1 MKGEREPLAATASST
16 PHASADAAEAAAPAA
31 SRATAGSSVAPS
43 LSVPAIDDAATAA
56 PSPSNAAAYAAGT
69 PECLPAAGA
78 VALRAINLTGGYGDR
93 QVLHNVS
100 IDVHAGELLAIVGP
114 NGAGKSTLLKILSGA
129 LPPWSGVAELEGR
142 PLAAYDRR
150 AIARRLA
157 MVAQENLVAFRF
169 SVLEIVLM
177 GRAPHL
183 GPFHFET
190 RHDLAIAHA
199 ALERFDLLGLARRPI
214 QELSGGERKRVFL
227 ARALAQ
233 DPHVALLDEPTAF
246 LDLRHVAEIFAR
258 LRELR
263 IERGLAVVATL
274 HDLNAAALHADRVL
288 LMKDGATAGYGTP
301 EEVFTAANLRAVYE
315 TEVYVGRNP
324 ANGSITVLPGAIVRP
339 GKWD

>member
-1 MKGEREPLAATASST
+1 MSDAERIANEN
-16 PHASADAAEAAAPAA
+16 HADRGAREGPYDGAGVAI
-31 SRATAGSSVAPS
+31 RAIDLTAGY
-43 LSVPAIDDAATAA
+43 DD
-56 PSPSNAAAYAAGT
+56 
-69 PECLPAAGA
+69 
-78 VALRAINLTGGYGDR
+78 RA
-93 QVLHNVS
+93 VLHGVS
-100 IDVHAGELLAIVGP
+100 TEVHAGEMLAIVGP
-114 NGAGKSTLLKILSGA
+114 NGAGKSTLLKSLSGA
-129 LPPWSGVAELEGR
+129 LRPWSGTVELEGR
-142 PLAAYDRR
+142 PLGAYDRR

-169 SVLEIVLM
+169 TVLEIVLM

-183 GPFHFET
+183 GAFHFET
-190 RHDLAIAHA
+190 HHDLEIAHA

-263 IERGLAVVATL
+263 RERGLAVIATL

-288 LMKDGATAGYGTP
+288 LMKDGAVAGYGTADA
-301 EEVFTAANLRAVYE
+301 VFTVENLRAVYE
-315 TEVYVGRNP
+315 TEIYVGRNP
-324 ANGSITVLPGAIVRP
+324 ANGAITVLPGASRSP
-339 GKWD
+339 FHRDT

>member
-1 MKGEREPLAATASST
+1 MGDTESIAHEDRGASECRSE
-16 PHASADAAEAAAPAA
+16 SA
-31 SRATAGSSVAPS
+31 GVA
-43 LSVPAIDDAATAA
+43 I
-56 PSPSNAAAYAAGT
+56 
-69 PECLPAAGA
+69 
-78 VALRAINLTGGYGDR
+78 RAINLTAGYGDR
-93 QVLHNVS
+93 AVLHGVS

-114 NGAGKSTLLKILSGA
+114 NGAGKSTLLRILGGT
-129 LPPWSGVAELEGR
+129 LRPWSGTVELEGR
-142 PLAAYDRR
+142 PLGEYDRR

-157 MVAQENLVAFRF
+157 IVAQENLVAFRF
-169 SVLEIVLM
+169 TVLEIVLM

-183 GPFHFET
+183 GAFHFET
-190 RHDLAIAHA
+190 RHDLEIAHA
-199 ALERFDLLGLARRPI
+199 ALERFDLIGLARRPI

-263 IERGLAVVATL
+263 LERGLAVIATL

-288 LMKDGATAGYGTP
+288 LMKDGAVAGYGTP
-301 EEVFTAANLRAVYE
+301 DEVFTVENLRAVYE

-324 ANGSITVLPGAIVRP
+324 ANGAITVLPGRIGSTVRR
-339 GKWD
+339 DA